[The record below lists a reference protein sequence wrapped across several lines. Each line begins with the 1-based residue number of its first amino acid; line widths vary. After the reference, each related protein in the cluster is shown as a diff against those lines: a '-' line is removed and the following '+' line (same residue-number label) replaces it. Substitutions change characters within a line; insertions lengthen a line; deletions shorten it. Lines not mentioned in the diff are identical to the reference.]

1 MGCAR
6 LVSPSECGDG
16 YESIKER
23 KNGEEEKYIRF
34 SENEK
39 GG

>member
-6 LVSPSECGDG
+6 LVPPSVRGDG
-16 YESIKER
+16 YELIKER

-39 GG
+39 G